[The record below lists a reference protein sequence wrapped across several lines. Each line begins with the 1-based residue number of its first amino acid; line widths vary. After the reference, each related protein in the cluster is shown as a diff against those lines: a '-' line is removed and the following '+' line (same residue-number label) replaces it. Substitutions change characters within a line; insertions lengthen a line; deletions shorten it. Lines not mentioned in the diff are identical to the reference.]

1 MCLTPSIFRA
11 PIVRACILPGD
22 YYYLHVRGPGETTCR
37 STAKISCNHY
47 GQAFV
52 TGSCESEIGYFRI
65 RLNMYDTVE
74 SVTCVSRKTFRVQD
88 MVALYGKH
96 ESMLNELK
104 FRFRNSCISDFY
116 AYFRESWAAAILHDR
131 FDCLRVEN
139 RATLL
144 SRMNIYDDCDL
155 VDDCMRTLI
164 ESKWKTMSEE
174 DQRYIESRYA
184 GSAYRQE
191 LENNLV
197 NFLKFYENDLPMYCT
212 LRRQRQMY
220 MDIAESPLYFD
231 Q

>member
-11 PIVRACILPGD
+11 PIVIACILPGD

-37 STAKISCNHY
+37 STAKISRNHY

-74 SVTCVSRKTFRVQD
+74 SVTCVSRKPFRLQD

-174 DQRYIESRYA
+174 DQCYIESRYA